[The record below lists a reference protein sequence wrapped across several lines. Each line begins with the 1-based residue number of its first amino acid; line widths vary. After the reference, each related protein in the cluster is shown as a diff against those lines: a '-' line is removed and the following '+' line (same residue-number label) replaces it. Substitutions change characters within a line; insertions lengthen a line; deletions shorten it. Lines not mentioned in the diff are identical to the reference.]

1 MSSTRAGINSGP
13 CENFDPA
20 KSFVQNVTAG
30 SRLKVGWLS
39 GNRGGKYFILGPSL
53 S

>member
-1 MSSTRAGINSGP
+1 MSATRAGTNEGP

-20 KSFVQNVTAG
+20 TAFVQTVQAG

-39 GNRGGKYFILGPSL
+39 GNRGGK
-53 S
+53 